1 MKFIYLCGPTV
12 YDKVHIGNMR
22 PIVTFD
28 LFIRAM
34 RHLGDNITLIHNI
47 TDIDDKII
55 AKSQELKISEE
66 EVSETYFAFYKQM
79 LSKFNINSIIEM
91 PKVVE
96 NIDTIIGTIKQ
107 LEASDK
113 VYLSGKSLY
122 FDVKSIKSYG
132 SLSNKKLDDYVN
144 IDKNVQD
151 QKRNPEDFVV

>member
-34 RHLGDNITLIHNI
+34 RHLGENITLIHNI

-55 AKSQELKISEE
+55 AKSKELKISEE
-66 EVSETYFAFYKQM
+66 EVSDKYFNFYKDM
-79 LSKFNINSIIEM
+79 LSNFNVNSIIEM

-96 NIDTIIGTIKQ
+96 NMETIIGTIKQ
-107 LEASDK
+107 LEASGK
-113 VYLSGKSLY
+113 VYLSGGSLY
-122 FDVKSIKSYG
+122 FDIKSIDSYG
-132 SLSNKKLDDYVN
+132 SLSNQKSDN
-144 IDKNVQD
+144 HINGEKNLSD